1 MHIVYIVSD
10 NNIPF
15 VDDSF
20 HSPPN
25 SHNFKFAVICILFY
39 ITRFY
44 TSNINIQSII
54 CLSLG
59 NRVTNVE
66 RNALLPK

>member
-54 CLSLG
+54 CLSNIAFHLEI
-59 NRVTNVE
+59 V
-66 RNALLPK
+66 